1 VTRARSVC
9 AGVWDFV
16 VGDDWVAAV
25 GVVVA
30 IGVTAGLA
38 RVGVAAWWVMPV
50 AVVSVLG
57 ASLRRAP

>member
-16 VGDDWVAAV
+16 VGDPIVAV